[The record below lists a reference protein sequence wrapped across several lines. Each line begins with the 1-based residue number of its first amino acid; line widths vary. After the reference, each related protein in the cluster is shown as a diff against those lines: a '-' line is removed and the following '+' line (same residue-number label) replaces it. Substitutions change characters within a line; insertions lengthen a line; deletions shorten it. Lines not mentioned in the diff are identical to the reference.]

1 KTLSR
6 RGTANVEVK
15 KNNVNVKK
23 KNVDVKKLQKSE
35 DAKSFTKP
43 NWLKSCQLMPSRD
56 CQSLF
61 TPTRLE
67 IQLQ

>member
-1 KTLSR
+1 MQAKLYR
-6 RGTANVEVK
+6 DEEQQRPRE
-15 KNNVNVKK
+15 K
-23 KNVDVKKLQKSE
+23 KNVDVKNWRQLKKSE

-43 NWLKSCQLMPSRD
+43 HWLKSCQLMTSRD

>member
-1 KTLSR
+1 MRSS
-6 RGTANVEVK
+6 NVDVK
-15 KNNVNVKK
+15 KK
-23 KNVDVKKLQKSE
+23 KNVDVKNWRQLKKSE

-43 NWLKSCQLMPSRD
+43 HWLKSCQLKD

-67 IQLQ
+67 NPLQ

>member
-1 KTLSR
+1 M
-6 RGTANVEVK
+6 K
-15 KNNVNVKK
+15 KNVDVKK
-23 KNVDVKKLQKSE
+23 KNVDVKNWRQLQKS
-35 DAKSFTKP
+35 DDVK
-43 NWLKSCQLMPSRD
+43 NWRQLKKKQNVQLMPSRD

>member
-1 KTLSR
+1 MQAKLYRDEGAQR
-6 RGTANVEVK
+6 RRE
-15 KNNVNVKK
+15 KK
-23 KNVDVKKLQKSE
+23 KRRREELEAAEKSE
-35 DAKSFTKP
+35 DVKSFTKP
-43 NWLKSCQLMPSRD
+43 HWLKSCQLMPSRD

>member
-1 KTLSR
+1 MRSS
-6 RGTANVEVK
+6 NVD
-15 KNNVNVKK
+15 VKK
-23 KNVDVKKLQKSE
+23 KNVDVKKKKNVDVKNWRQLKKSE

-43 NWLKSCQLMPSRD
+43 HWLKSCQLMPSRD